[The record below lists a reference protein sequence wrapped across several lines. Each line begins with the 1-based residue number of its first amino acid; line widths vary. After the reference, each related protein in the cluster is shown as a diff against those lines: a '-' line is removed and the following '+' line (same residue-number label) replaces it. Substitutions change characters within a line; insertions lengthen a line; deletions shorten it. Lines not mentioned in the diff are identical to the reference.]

1 MKQLVNG
8 EMLIE
13 LDHNIYNSHTRIQT
27 SLDTLCAECCDTDLV
42 VNAVD
47 LSVLGLDLTAHVN
60 GHIPQITQHTADL
73 RQVFLHFILSS
84 IISYPIETKK
94 YKKNLSMYWVN
105 CIHLL
110 PWVPMLM
117 MYHAILQ
124 QTLDISKVYT
134 VSAYRNEAI
143 WISFKLK

>member
-60 GHIPQITQHTADL
+60 GHVPQISKHATDL

-84 IISYPIETKK
+84 IISYPIKTKK
-94 YKKNLSMYWVN
+94 YKKN
-105 CIHLL
+105 
-110 PWVPMLM
+110 
-117 MYHAILQ
+117 
-124 QTLDISKVYT
+124 
-134 VSAYRNEAI
+134 
-143 WISFKLK
+143 

>member
-27 SLDTLCAECCDTDLV
+27 SLDTLCAECYDTDLV

-60 GHIPQITQHTADL
+60 GHVPQITQHAADL

-84 IISYPIETKK
+84 IISYPIKTKK
-94 YKKNLSMYWVN
+94 YKKTKHVLSELYSSIALGPNVN
-105 CIHLL
+105 D
-110 PWVPMLM
+110 VPC
-117 MYHAILQ
+117 YITANAWYFKGIY
-124 QTLDISKVYT
+124 I
-134 VSAYRNEAI
+134 AYGNEAI
-143 WISFKLK
+143 WISIKLK